1 MAALLQWRKFN
12 FFDVKANID
21 GGKLAEAV
29 KGAEVTCTA
38 AGRGHVYIG
47 DSTGCV
53 HSLTRQLKLDSFQ
66 AFDRAVK
73 SITAFDHTSI
83 IITVADKND
92 GPSEIKVW
100 APDKADVHGQ
110 PPCLRTLCPDPR
122 PNQAGSRASSGLNQ
136 AGKVPKVTALAVHPN
151 LSLMAVGFQ
160 DGSVMLY
167 RGEVSRDRG
176 SKRRVL
182 LTVSSSITSLHIR
195 HNTRATHLF
204 VTTKNNIFCINCTA
218 RDKETTVELDSVGC
232 EPGCATLADGRHE
245 HHFLVARPD
254 AIYSYTSDSR
264 GSCYVFEGEKS
275 MVAWFRGYL
284 IVGTIDK
291 GLPASRASER
301 SITVYD
307 LTNKLVALSTKVRGL
322 AGVVGEWGGLYLV
335 TTEPAMVH
343 MSEKDLQSKF
353 QLLFKKNQFDIA
365 ISLAKTQ
372 CCDQEEVAEIL
383 RQYGDWLYS
392 KGNHPAAMDQYI
404 KTIPHLEPSYVIRKY
419 LDTQH
424 IHNLTTYLQALH
436 RSGSATADHTSLL
449 LNCYTR
455 LRDTQQLD
463 EFIMSKDGAVD
474 CDVEL
479 GVRVCRSAGYYDH
492 ALALAAK
499 HKLHHHHL
507 AILIDDKKDYVAAL
521 RYIKTLDFEEA
532 KSSVMRY
539 GSVLL
544 NHVADETTELLIR
557 LCTDYKPSNT
567 PLIKEGSLDGYLTP
581 EEPVYGDPE
590 EFEYLLVGHSE
601 QAIAFLEKMAT
612 IPGKLSDKLYTT
624 LLAEYLHQYGL
635 APEGQEQVVLGEK
648 IMELL
653 RNTESGCSR
662 DHALLLCDKHQFYDG
677 KLLLWEQ
684 AGMYEELLSWYA
696 ERGEVENMLAVCSR
710 RSQHQP
716 RLWCSALK
724 LLTSP
729 ESTAPPDP
737 QYLMTC
743 LNNIE
748 EKTLLPPLEVVDQ
761 LAASPHITLGQVRD
775 YLLRVVSAHT
785 ATLTAETSR
794 TEQYSCDTAKM
805 RETINGIRTSATQF
819 TATKCNICNNELE
832 LPSVHFLCRHSFHQ
846 HCFESYSESDV
857 DCPVCLP
864 ENRKMLEVIKAQET
878 HRSQHDQFHE
888 QLERCTDSFSV
899 VADYLGRGVFTH
911 LHTLATMYPSLN
923 TTKSMQGK
931 VAPPKASA
939 FVEKDVTDTGSEAR
953 VRAAE
958 LPNHNT
964 GGVVPEPE
972 SRLRVLEKVTQGPT
986 GVGSEGRLR
995 MGERR
1000 GQGILEIESESRL
1013 RAEGRKMAQTSSEP
1027 TSQAMPEGRVR
1038 QDKSSAV
1045 ITSPTEG
1052 RMRSQITSSVTVPV
1066 AESRLRSNDSA
1077 RMGGASKGAGSKYG
1091 SSLHDHITPSP
1102 PAATRDRSPKRPSP
1116 VESISTA
1123 LSSTHISRNTQKA
1136 LDNPFEEPDADSNNP
1151 FGDDFETEQ
1160 MGNNPFEDDYDE
1172 SKNPFA
1178 SDSPT
1183 HKSPDEKNPF
1193 ADDSSKDYESH
1204 LNPFGES

>member
-176 SKRRVL
+176 SKHRVL

-635 APEGQEQVVLGEK
+635 APEGQGQVVLGEK

-923 TTKSMQGK
+923 TTKSMQSK

-939 FVEKDVTDTGSEAR
+939 FVEDATDTGSEAR

-958 LPNHNT
+958 LPKQNT

-1027 TSQAMPEGRVR
+1027 SSQAMPEGRVR

-1077 RMGGASKGAGSKYG
+1077 KMGGAMKGAGSKYG

-1102 PAATRDRSPKRPSP
+1102 PTASRDKSPKRPSP

-1123 LSSTHISRNTQKA
+1123 LSSTHISRSTQKV
-1136 LDNPFEEPDADSNNP
+1136 LDNPFEESDADTNNP
-1151 FGDDFETEQ
+1151 FGDDYETEQ
-1160 MGNNPFEDDYDE
+1160 MGNNPFDDEYDE

-1178 SDSPT
+1178 SDSPA

-1193 ADDSSKDYESH
+1193 ADDSSKDHESN
-1204 LNPFGES
+1204 LNPFGET